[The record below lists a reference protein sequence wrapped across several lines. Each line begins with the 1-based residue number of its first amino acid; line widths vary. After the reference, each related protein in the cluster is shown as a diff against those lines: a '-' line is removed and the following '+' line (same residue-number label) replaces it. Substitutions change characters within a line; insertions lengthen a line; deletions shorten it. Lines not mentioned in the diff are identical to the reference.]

1 MCGYFDIFFFQLEFF
16 YVVYKKG
23 DYIFVRS
30 KVKVGLY
37 FFLLRFREFVLVKIV
52 YKMGIY

>member
-16 YVVYKKG
+16 YVIYKKG

-37 FFLLRFREFVLVKIV
+37 FFLLRFREFVLVIIV

>member
-1 MCGYFDIFFFQLEFF
+1 MCGYFDIFFFYLEFF
-16 YVVYKKG
+16 YEIYKKG

-37 FFLLRFREFVLVKIV
+37 FFLLRFREFVLVIIV

>member
-1 MCGYFDIFFFQLEFF
+1 MYGYFDIFFFQLDFF
-16 YVVYKKG
+16 YVIYKKG
-23 DYIFVRS
+23 DYIFVRG

-37 FFLLRFREFVLVKIV
+37 FFLLRFREFVLVIIV

>member
-1 MCGYFDIFFFQLEFF
+1 MYGYFDIFFFQLEFF
-16 YVVYKKG
+16 YVIYKKG

-37 FFLLRFREFVLVKIV
+37 FFLLRFREFVLVIIV